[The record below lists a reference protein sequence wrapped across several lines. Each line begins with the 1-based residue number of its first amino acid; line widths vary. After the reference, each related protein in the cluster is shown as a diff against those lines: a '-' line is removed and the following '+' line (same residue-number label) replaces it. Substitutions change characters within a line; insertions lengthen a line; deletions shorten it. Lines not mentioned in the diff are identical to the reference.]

1 MFENRVKDCKG
12 CPLRRR
18 PLLPFHRENAP
29 GLEGLGI
36 SYEMRSLRTPAKPD
50 PLSPGER
57 FALRDCVGNTLR
69 MLVCQLHN
77 HEAALVDGLELN
89 TEEHGGDVRQD
100 EGLVLLDENIL
111 GVGHLVVTD

>member
-1 MFENRVKDCKG
+1 
-12 CPLRRR
+12 
-18 PLLPFHRENAP
+18 
-29 GLEGLGI
+29 
-36 SYEMRSLRTPAKPD
+36 
-50 PLSPGER
+50 
-57 FALRDCVGNTLR
+57 

-111 GVGHLVVTD
+111 GVGHLVVTDQHVYFRTDVDELGVCLVVHRDDVEAVVGAFHG